1 MFSYWISFL
10 ISPVIFLSRI
20 APVTMHGWG
29 QTPLSVRVYPVPEVG
44 WNIDVWILSTGK

>member
-1 MFSYWISFL
+1 LDILPDISRYL
-10 ISPVIFLSRI
+10 SSRI